1 MPGPKL
7 SKLELGIMETLWNR
21 GEASI
26 RDIQE
31 SFPENS
37 RPSYGTIQITVNRM
51 EEKKIARRVRKVGNF
66 HTFAP
71 IVSRDAAQRT
81 LIDELVAMFGG
92 RSELVMMH
100 LVRSGK
106 LSLEDVKEA
115 ERELKRLAS
124 QDRSR

>member
-51 EEKKIARRVRKVGNF
+51 ERRRLPVECARLGTFTLLRQSF
-66 HTFAP
+66 HATP
-71 IVSRDAAQRT
+71 RN
-81 LIDELVAMFGG
+81 G
-92 RSELVMMH
+92 R
-100 LVRSGK
+100 
-106 LSLEDVKEA
+106 
-115 ERELKRLAS
+115 
-124 QDRSR
+124 